1 MWRNN
6 LIRACIA
13 RICHRNFPLSLG
25 WTASKRMLFVC
36 VINVHWLVCSFSLLF
51 DRCVIFFSRS
61 FVILFFV
68 RCSCTLCQFIEY
80 QCVLYKSTHIHMHQ
94 IQFRLWSRNERK
106 THKKTERATE
116 MVATLFY
123 PKRTEKLF
131 GFAIFIPKFSWKIK
145 LLVFFCQIF
154 CDIR

>member
-106 THKKTERATE
+106 THKKNRESNRNGGHSILSKANRK
-116 MVATLFY
+116 TLWFCYFY
-123 PKRTEKLF
+123 
-131 GFAIFIPKFSWKIK
+131 SKI
-145 LLVFFCQIF
+145 
-154 CDIR
+154 